1 MQHSFRFICAL
12 TAAILDFRSS
22 RVSEDTEQAIMYR
35 FAKAAANFSGKYADF
50 NLILFVNRPGTSP
63 VLVG

>member
-1 MQHSFRFICAL
+1 MQHSFRFIFAL
-12 TAAILDFRSS
+12 VVAILYFRSS

-35 FAKAAANFSGKYADF
+35 FAKAAANLSGKYAGF
-50 NLILFVNRPGTSP
+50 NWILYVNRPGTSP